1 MTKESFRVVP
11 SKIRRFV
18 NFVGSDLSTNLI
30 DKNLWPRWVR
40 WLKKEVGASRFEKT
54 TARVNYS
61 RSREFI
67 RWLISKGLTK
77 QIDGLDTSASKCCVM
92 LAE

>member
-18 NFVGSDLSTNLI
+18 NFVGSDLSTILF
-30 DKNLWPRWVR
+30 DKNHWRRWVR
-40 WLKKEVGASRFEKT
+40 WLIKEVEAGRLQKT

-77 QIDGLDTSASKCCVM
+77 QIEELDESASKAM
-92 LAE
+92 G